1 MRIFQNSPNTLH
13 INSASEKIASPHFH
27 SFLCLKMIAE
37 ISKIKN
43 PNKETYLY
51 HPLYHIPL
59 PKRKNELISGAKFNE
74 DPETPEDL
82 H

>member
-1 MRIFQNSPNTLH
+1 
-13 INSASEKIASPHFH
+13 
-27 SFLCLKMIAE
+27 MIAE

-59 PKRKNELISGAKFNE
+59 PKRKNELISGAKFIE

-82 H
+82 HW